1 MQEPRYLATLI
12 YGRPDMKLRLVVLA
26 GVIGLALAG
35 CSGGQNGGVGAGD
48 SAGAPVTVNGKVTTN
63 IAGHYGKPAQTDA
76 PCDDLANVDVTGK
89 SVKIVDASGETVG
102 LATLADKG
110 AQGLVFDDHDL
121 PSGFQMIEEG
131 TCLWSFSVSD
141 FDSDSDFFTISV
153 DGVNGGVDVSRAD
166 LLAGPELTVP
176 AGRP

>member
-1 MQEPRYLATLI
+1 
-12 YGRPDMKLRLVVLA
+12 MKLRLVVLT

-35 CSGGQNGGVGAGD
+35 CSGAQSGGDGAGD
-48 SAGAPVTVNGKVTTN
+48 PAGGSVTVNGKVTTN
-63 IAGHYGKPAQTDA
+63 IAGHVGKPGHPDA
-76 PCDDLANVDVTGK
+76 PCDGLANVDITGK

-102 LATLADKG
+102 RAKLVDEG
-110 AQGLVFDDHDL
+110 AQGLVFDGYDL
-121 PSGFQMIEEG
+121 PLGFQVIEEG

-153 DGVNGGVDVSRAD
+153 DGVSGGMDVSRAD

-176 AGRP
+176 AGRPY